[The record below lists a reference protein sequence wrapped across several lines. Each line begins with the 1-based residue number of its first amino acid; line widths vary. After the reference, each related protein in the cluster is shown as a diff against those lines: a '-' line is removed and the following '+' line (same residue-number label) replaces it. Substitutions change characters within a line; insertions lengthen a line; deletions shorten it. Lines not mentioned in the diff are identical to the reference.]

1 MYNKLWLE
9 HNKLFESKT
18 IIGKTFKLTKIN
30 PTSIE
35 DAKLIIDL
43 RNRKLNNFLKIGS
56 SSLQD
61 QMNYLSNYKLEFDRQ
76 EQIYFKIFDITKN
89 IYNGVVRITELNE
102 IDKFGWES
110 MVVKED
116 ISPVVPTDVMLA
128 IYNIGFEKLER
139 KSCGPW
145 QVSKKHSRV
154 LQWHKTVG
162 MTEINSED
170 EEYFYL
176 KVTSKN
182 YFKNIKKYSKI
193 GLGIVRY
200 LS

>member
-1 MYNKLWLE
+1 MDSKLNLE

-30 PTSIE
+30 PKSIE

-61 QMNYLSNYKLEFDRQ
+61 QMNYLSNYKLGFDRG
-76 EQIYFKIFDITKN
+76 EQIYFKILDIHKN
-89 IYNGVVRITELNE
+89 TYDGVVRITELNE

-110 MVVKED
+110 MVVRED
-116 ISPVVPTDVMLA
+116 ISPAVPTDVMLA

-145 QVSKKHSRV
+145 EVSKENSRV
-154 LQWHKTVG
+154 LQWHKKIG
-162 MTEINSED
+162 MTEITNED

-182 YFKNIKKYSKI
+182 YFKNIKKYSKF
-193 GLGIVRY
+193 GLGFVSYIY
-200 LS
+200 